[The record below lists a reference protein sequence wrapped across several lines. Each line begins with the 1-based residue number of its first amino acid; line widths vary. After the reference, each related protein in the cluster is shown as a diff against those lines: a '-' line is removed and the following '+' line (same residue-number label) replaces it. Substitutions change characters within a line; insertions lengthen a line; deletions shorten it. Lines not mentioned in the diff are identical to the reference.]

1 MFLASSWLVTAF
13 EVVGAPISVPGEHF
27 TDENKV
33 LSEEWTARQSRGER
47 ACGSEP
53 EAS

>member
-13 EVVGAPISVPGEHF
+13 EVVGAPISVLEEHL

-33 LSEEWTARQSRGER
+33 LNEEWTAR
-47 ACGSEP
+47 
-53 EAS
+53 